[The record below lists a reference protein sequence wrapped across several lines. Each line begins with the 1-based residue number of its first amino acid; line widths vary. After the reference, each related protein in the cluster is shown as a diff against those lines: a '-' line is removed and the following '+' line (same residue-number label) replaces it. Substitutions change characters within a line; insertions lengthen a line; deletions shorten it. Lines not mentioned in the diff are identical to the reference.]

1 MKLQIPQEIILCVF
15 KMDRDT
21 RDLRAA
27 LQQENN
33 ELLRNGYDD
42 LLNGVLK
49 LVGKLQTGEELKW
62 LCEVYI
68 LLNLGF
74 YLWIYLL
81 FILHQTI

>member
-1 MKLQIPQEIILCVF
+1 
-15 KMDRDT
+15 MDRDT

-49 LVGKLQTGEELKW
+49 LVGKLQTGEELK
-62 LCEVYI
+62 
-68 LLNLGF
+68 
-74 YLWIYLL
+74 
-81 FILHQTI
+81 